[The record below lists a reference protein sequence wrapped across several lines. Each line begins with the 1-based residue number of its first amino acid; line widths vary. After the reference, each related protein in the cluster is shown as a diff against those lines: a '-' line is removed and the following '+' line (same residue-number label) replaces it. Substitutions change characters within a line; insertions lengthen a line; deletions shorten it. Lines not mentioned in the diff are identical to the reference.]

1 MDTNHD
7 LVNHPAKISLPAIL
21 ILLLI
26 NFWIWQP
33 PHWVHHLD
41 PLLTLVHLHSQDQ
54 DHHHPQTT
62 RSENSHQQQ
71 VEEECLALG
80 CPTPRKLLPLQSP
93 LAFLDVFD
101 DIASGLVI
109 FQEQDRLRIEHF
121 VYCTPVR
128 GPPV

>member
-1 MDTNHD
+1 
-7 LVNHPAKISLPAIL
+7 
-21 ILLLI
+21 
-26 NFWIWQP
+26 
-33 PHWVHHLD
+33 
-41 PLLTLVHLHSQDQ
+41 VHLHSQDQ

-80 CPTPRKLLPLQSP
+80 CPTPRKLLPLLSP

>member
-41 PLLTLVHLHSQDQ
+41 PLLTQVHLHSQDQ

-101 DIASGLVI
+101 DVASGLVI